1 MNMSFFFIL
10 SFFLK
15 DENKSSHNISMMQMK
30 NENYEIIQQKKRKNN
45 ENFQLGRVIHM
56 ADKASSTGIL
66 KPELH
71 VTVQE
76 QLYMQSGDVAVTQPL
91 SM

>member
-1 MNMSFFFIL
+1 
-10 SFFLK
+10 
-15 DENKSSHNISMMQMK
+15 MK
-30 NENYEIIQQKKRKNN
+30 TYEIIQQKKKE

-76 QLYMQSGDVAVTQPL
+76 QPYMQSGDVAVMQPL
-91 SM
+91 SLSLSLSLSLYVTVLQN

>member
-1 MNMSFFFIL
+1 MKIGYL
-10 SFFLK
+10 I
-15 DENKSSHNISMMQMK
+15 ISVWCKWRMK
-30 NENYEIIQQKKRKNN
+30 TMKLFSRANEEWKLWNYSAKKRKNK

>member
-1 MNMSFFFIL
+1 
-10 SFFLK
+10 
-15 DENKSSHNISMMQMK
+15 MK
-30 NENYEIIQQKKRKNN
+30 LFSKKKRKNN

-56 ADKASSTGIL
+56 EDKASSTGIL